1 MQTFN
6 YSDINGYGT
15 VHANSISIYVYNPP
29 YEVPTNPITLISSFG
44 THHFGMNRVLFQM
57 N

>member
-1 MQTFN
+1 MKTID
-6 YSDINGYGT
+6 YSDVFGYGT
-15 VHANSISIYVYNPP
+15 VHAHTISIHVYDPP
-29 YEVPTNPITLISSFG
+29 YDGPTNPIALISSFG